1 MRWGTRTDPVEPG
14 TGGPAGNARLTAWTG
29 LVLLVLFLA
38 ELVSVFDLEG
48 LIDWHVAV
56 GVLLVPPVLLKT
68 ATTGWRVV
76 RYYTNRP
83 AYRRAGPPPMPLRVL
98 GPLVVLFTLALLG
111 SGLLLVAVGSPTT
124 GDPLVTVAGL
134 HVDAL
139 LVHKIAT
146 GGWSVVTLL
155 HLLGRLAPALRT
167 VRADRAATPVPGRL
181 PRTVVLSLTLT
192 AAVVMTILV
201 PHALAP

>member
-1 MRWGTRTDPVEPG
+1 VTRWVIRRDPVTPG
-14 TGGPAGNARLTAWTG
+14 TGSPAGNARLTAWTG
-29 LVLLVLFLA
+29 LVLLALFMA
-38 ELVSVFDLEG
+38 ELVSVFDIEG

-76 RYYTNRP
+76 SYYTNQP
-83 AYRRAGPPPMPLRVL
+83 AYRRAGPPPMPLRLL

-111 SGLLLVAVGSPTT
+111 SGLVLVAVGSPTD
-124 GDPLVTVAGL
+124 GDPLVAVAGL

-155 HLLGRLAPALRT
+155 HLLGRLTPALRT
-167 VRADRAATPVPGRL
+167 VRAAAPVPGRI
-181 PRTVVLSLTLT
+181 PRIAVLSLTLT
-192 AAVVMTILV
+192 VAILMAILV
-201 PHALAP
+201 PHAL

>member
-1 MRWGTRTDPVEPG
+1 VTRWGIRTDPVAPG

-38 ELVSVFDLEG
+38 ELVSVFDIEG

-76 RYYTNRP
+76 RYYTNQP
-83 AYRRAGPPPMPLRVL
+83 AYRRAGPPPMPLRLL

-111 SGLLLVAVGSPTT
+111 SGFVLVAVDS
-124 GDPLVTVAGL
+124 PLVTVAGL

-155 HLLGRLAPALRT
+155 HLLGRLTPALRT
-167 VRADRAATPVPGRL
+167 VRAATPVPGRM
-181 PRTVVLSLTLT
+181 PRIAVLSLTLT
-192 AAVVMTILV
+192 VAILMTALV